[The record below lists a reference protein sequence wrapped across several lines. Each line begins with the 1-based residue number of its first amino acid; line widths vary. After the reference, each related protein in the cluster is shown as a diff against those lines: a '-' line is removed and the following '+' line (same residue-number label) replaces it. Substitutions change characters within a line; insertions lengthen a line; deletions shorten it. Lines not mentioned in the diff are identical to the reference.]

1 MNMNNR
7 EIGIMLASFIII
19 SLVAFLIIINITK
32 EKDLS
37 VSITPEQELEY
48 RRIVE
53 KNEKW
58 FEGYKQGQVDA
69 INGRIVFKLEK
80 NQLGE
85 IVWVHK

>member
-37 VSITPEQELEY
+37 VSIIADSVWFISDEF
-48 RRIVE
+48 E
-53 KNEKW
+53 K
-58 FEGYKQGQVDA
+58 
-69 INGRIVFKLEK
+69 L
-80 NQLGE
+80 L
-85 IVWVHK
+85 